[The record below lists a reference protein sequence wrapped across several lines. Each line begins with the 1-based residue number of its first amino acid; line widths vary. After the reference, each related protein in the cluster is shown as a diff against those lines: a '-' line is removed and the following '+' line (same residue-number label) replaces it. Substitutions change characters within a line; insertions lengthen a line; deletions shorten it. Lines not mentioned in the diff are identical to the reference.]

1 MNSENEYLMHQS
13 KAYILV
19 IMILLC
25 IQACAPK
32 VEELK
37 LNKTRRIQVD
47 SIVNAQKDSLYL
59 SMTQI
64 CDRQYDSLYNHMSDS
79 LLTAYQA
86 EIQKLIE

>member
-1 MNSENEYLMHQS
+1 MHQN
-13 KAYILV
+13 KAYLLI
-19 IMILLC
+19 IMMLLC
-25 IQACAPK
+25 IQACTPK

-37 LNKTRRIQVD
+37 LNKSRRIQVD

-59 SMTQI
+59 SMTKL
-64 CDRQYDSLYNHMSDS
+64 CDRQYDSLYNHISDS